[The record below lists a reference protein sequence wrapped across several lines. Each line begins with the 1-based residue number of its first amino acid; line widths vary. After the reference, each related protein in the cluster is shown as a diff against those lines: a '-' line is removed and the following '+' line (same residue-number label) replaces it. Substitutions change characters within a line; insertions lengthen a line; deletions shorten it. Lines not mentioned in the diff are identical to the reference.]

1 MSFSISFSQTNVQTE
16 FRLSRIG
23 HDFYRLL
30 FRTSSS
36 GCYNNISFLLIGV
49 RSNACVRADSPNRPF
64 QLCCLIHAVKLWC
77 KETKQPQQVLN
88 LSKLFEL
95 TNGNSMDTSLVWL
108 LVSGKQRLKCE
119 WKDWIPG
126 CSVVKA
132 NQFARSF
139 ISFMNHHRKTSWSNF
154 RSWPTS
160 RPLKTQADRE
170 PAFGLK
176 QRTISSFSLNPI
188 GNIIS
193 QAELR
198 VYI

>member
-1 MSFSISFSQTNVQTE
+1 MQISLKIIRSINHAKSTICIKFQ
-16 FRLSRIG
+16 
-23 HDFYRLL
+23 LL
-30 FRTSSS
+30 VTSSS
-36 GCYNNISFLLIGV
+36 LFTASSSLPVFPPSVLYI
-49 RSNACVRADSPNRPF
+49 RADSTNRPF

-95 TNGNSMDTSLVWL
+95 TNGKSMDTSLVWL
-108 LVSGKQRLKCE
+108 LVSGKQRLECE

-139 ISFMNHHRKTSWSNF
+139 ISYMNHHRKTSWSNF

-170 PAFGLK
+170 PALGLK

-188 GNIIS
+188 GDIVS

-198 VYI
+198 VYT